1 MMGEFCDTRA
11 NFFFVFSCDRYTN
24 AKKQFL
30 KNIRPHFDH
39 HLVSVSAKLIS
50 IHQNNSCYSEIKQID
65 VLLMTI
71 AKLLSNLCQSCCPT
85 LVKGI
90 ANSLINAFSMFD
102 KSLFNAWQM
111 FFPTFGKCFS
121 QRLANVFPNVWQ
133 MYFPTFGKCIFQR
146 LIKIFSRLKKVL
158 INNSEPINIH
168 GLLS

>member
-1 MMGEFCDTRA
+1 MMGEFCDMRA

-30 KNIRPHFDH
+30 KNIRPLDH

-85 LVKGI
+85 LVNGI

-121 QRLANVFPNVWQ
+121 QRLANVFSNV
-133 MYFPTFGKCIFQR
+133 
-146 LIKIFSRLKKVL
+146 
-158 INNSEPINIH
+158 
-168 GLLS
+168 

>member
-30 KNIRPHFDH
+30 KNIRPLDH

-71 AKLLSNLCQSCCPT
+71 AKLLPNLCQSCCPT

-111 FFPTFGKCFS
+111 
-121 QRLANVFPNVWQ
+121 
-133 MYFPTFGKCIFQR
+133 YFPTFGKCIFHR

>member
-1 MMGEFCDTRA
+1 M
-11 NFFFVFSCDRYTN
+11 
-24 AKKQFL
+24 
-30 KNIRPHFDH
+30 
-39 HLVSVSAKLIS
+39 
-50 IHQNNSCYSEIKQID
+50 
-65 VLLMTI
+65 LLMTI

-121 QRLANVFPNVWQ
+121 QRLANVFSNVWQ